1 MPNIYQNGVGGTL
14 GAQLAT
20 VKPLWMSGA
29 VWYVRAGG
37 VDAAAPAGKSREY
50 PLATIAQ
57 AVTNAADGDI
67 ICLMDGHLETIAV
80 EQAVAKKL
88 CFIGEGSSGGQP
100 TVQLTLNASA
110 TNMFSVTTSFV
121 EFHNIKFRQSTAA
134 NAGARIACAATD
146 MVVDGC
152 YFECG
157 NLDNV
162 AISFAGSADRCR
174 IRNTTVIS
182 VAETAPRPV
191 AGITTIGALAD
202 LELDGLVLSAGTIG
216 FSNYFALD
224 ASAGAITRLRGINC
238 SLLLGADVKLHA
250 STTGRLN
257 VGTCTGGSRVEW

>member
-37 VDAAAPAGKSREY
+37 VDAASPAGRNREY

-67 ICLMDGHLETIAV
+67 VCLLDGHLETIAV

-88 CFIGEGSSGGQP
+88 CFIGEGSAAGQP
-100 TVQLTLNASA
+100 TVQLTLNATA
-110 TNMFSVTTSFV
+110 TNLFYVTASFV

-134 NAGARIACAATD
+134 NSGSRIAVAATD
-146 MVVDGC
+146 LLVDGC

-157 NLDNV
+157 NQDTS
-162 AISFAGSADRCR
+162 AMSFAGSSDRAR

-182 VAETAPRPV
+182 VATTAPQPA

-202 LELDGLVLSAGTIG
+202 LELDGLVLNAGTIG
-216 FSNYFALD
+216 FSNYFALN

-238 SLLLGADVKLHA
+238 SLLNGADVKFHA
-250 STTGRLN
+250 STTGRFN
-257 VGTCTGGSRVEW
+257 AGVVTGGSRVEW